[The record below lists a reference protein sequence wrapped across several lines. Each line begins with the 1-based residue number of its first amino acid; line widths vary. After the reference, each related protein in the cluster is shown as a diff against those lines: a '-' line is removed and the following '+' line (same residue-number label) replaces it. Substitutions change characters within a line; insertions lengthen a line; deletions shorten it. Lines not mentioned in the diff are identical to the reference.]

1 MEKEKEDVFNEEN
14 EVQSSWIKFS
24 KIGDFI
30 SGTLIGVREVPSTL
44 PGKEGTMTKV
54 YEIKALSGEFH
65 DIDDKK
71 QVIEEPIVVNAG
83 EVWNV
88 GGGVVLD
95 AQMRNIKIGQ
105 VIGVKFTD
113 EKPAQKKGFNA
124 MKIKKVFAPKGNDN
138 KPKMDEE
145 WLKEQEAVAELRNF

>member
-1 MEKEKEDVFNEEN
+1 MAKEKDEMFNEEN

-54 YEIKALSGEFH
+54 YEMKAVSGEFH
-65 DIDDKK
+65 DIDEKK
-71 QVIEEPIVVNAG
+71 QVIEPAINVNAG
-83 EVWNV
+83 EIWNV

-95 AQMRNIKIGQ
+95 AQMRNIKLGQ
-105 VIGVKFTD
+105 VIGIKFTD

-124 MKIKKVFAPKGNDN
+124 MKIKKVFAPKGKDN

-145 WLKEQEAVAELRNF
+145 WLKEQEAAAELRNF